1 MINIIKTGSTIMVG
15 LTNCIAN
22 TIARLFILKSSDD
35 SDADRTWQPPVLN
48 TNTKDFEGEDEEDVY
63 NEFEQEYS
71 NMKDDPDTNIQ
82 FVQTVQMFPCLYD
95 HTTKDY
101 SNRCAQ
107 DKAWGEI
114 GKKFDAN
121 MNECKERWKNL
132 RACFT
137 RHLKAKPPSGSA
149 AKFKKPYYLAEFLN
163 FLELF
168 TKSRKQ
174 SVSLSSNEYSEHN
187 ENVGNV
193 CEIEEDQ
200 TDNNLIE
207 DNFADSSFIEPTP
220 QQWTSSTLSSSFQK
234 KKLPVELEDVNKAA
248 LNSFSKKNQIILKIW
263 IYVFLKVYYQ
273 TCDL

>member
-1 MINIIKTGSTIMVG
+1 
-15 LTNCIAN
+15 
-22 TIARLFILKSSDD
+22 
-35 SDADRTWQPPVLN
+35 
-48 TNTKDFEGEDEEDVY
+48 
-63 NEFEQEYS
+63 
-71 NMKDDPDTNIQ
+71 MKNDPDTNIQ

-114 GKKFDAN
+114 RKKFDAN

-137 RHLKAKPPSGSA
+137 RHLKAKPPSGSV
-149 AKFKKPYYLAEFLN
+149 AKFKKPYYSAEFLN
-163 FLELF
+163 FLEPF

-193 CEIEEDQ
+193 SEIEEDQ

-220 QQWTSSTLSSSFQK
+220 QQWTSSTSSSSFQK
-234 KKLPVELEDVNKAA
+234 KKRPVRLEDVNKAA
-248 LNSFSKKNQIILKIW
+248 LNFFSKKNQIILKIW
-263 IYVFLKVYYQ
+263 IYVFFKVYYQ